1 MIGLRAGRSRRQIVI
16 VAARDAATMPEAP
29 GSAADTAALM
39 QLARVYQ
46 GRPSQKT
53 LVLAS
58 VDGSNLGEVGA
69 KELIAGPPSPSSWT
83 PCS

>member
-1 MIGLRAGRSRRQIVI
+1 MNVVGLRAGSSRRAIVI
-16 VAARDAATMPEAP
+16 VAARDAGSIPDAP

-46 GRPSQKT
+46 GRPSRKT

-58 VDGSNLGEVGA
+58 VDGSDLGEVG
-69 KELIAGPPSPSSWT
+69 IASLLV
-83 PCS
+83 